1 MCYLLNQIH
10 VRLFATCALQILC
23 TCYRLQLVVSNLSS
37 KFIHGLTDSRLIMD
51 YFKKSVV
58 WQLVRKDEENED
70 LVWCKINNCEECKQ
84 PIRRSG
90 NIPKMYSTAII
101 RNHFSKYHPE
111 ELAAAFAEKR
121 KMEENLTQY

>member
-1 MCYLLNQIH
+1 MCDFLRQH
-10 VRLFATCALQILC
+10 VLCKYFAPATAYSLFLISVL
-23 TCYRLQLVVSNLSS
+23 S

-58 WQLVRKDEENED
+58 WQLVRKDKENEY
-70 LVWCKINNCEECKQ
+70 LVWCKINNREECKQ
-84 PIRRSG
+84 PIHRSG
-90 NIPKMYSTAII
+90 NIPKIYSTAII
-101 RNHFSKYHPE
+101 RNHLSKYHPE